1 MGRRLLSALL
11 SLVITC
17 LKFAVNMLTI
27 GISFLTK
34 KEIPL
39 VDDWTPND
47 NSDERQES
55 IERQK
60 RCVSE
65 KKICVREKKKK
76 IQIVN
81 QKKKKDPNNNV

>member
-39 VDDWTPND
+39 VEEIVDFEPLK
-47 NSDERQES
+47 DEKQES

-60 RCVSE
+60 YVVEHSPYYDSPI
-65 KKICVREKKKK
+65 KY
-76 IQIVN
+76 
-81 QKKKKDPNNNV
+81 